1 MTAFLSLERKR
12 AHALRRAKHVQIALL
27 LPSVVGSLVLGVLSS
42 GSFNFYDSAENILTV
57 TVPAGA
63 TSNLYWPALM
73 YLPILVTIFF
83 LVSGMQAKVL
93 VEASDREQ
101 HAREDQV
108 KRMVTGEMNSRN
120 SVSETSENDLLKRT
134 SMSEQLRRVKLANVL
149 RVPNQSAAKELTRP
163 HPEARA
169 SLEDEEDV
177 LRKRQERNVTPL
189 EALHAI
195 GLVIFV
201 SVFLIVPSLVHSENP
216 LFATV
221 DVPNLIVQITTLA
234 LGIVIAFGIVWNLR
248 LSILRHEPSGAVT
261 RLRRLMRRSKQ
272 VIGVQFFLMMHV
284 SVFALS
290 LPPLLSPLAFESGY
304 LLTAPCALVNAS
316 YLRHYCEPFLPAVHT
331 RTDSAADAVW
341 LQALGRTRRCVDG
354 GWNEYVSVHNAC
366 HAACAATMLRARSY
380 SSLFLSL
387 NVMFNLLF
395 TELTTDVTSQTMDQW
410 VRVSRSGW
418 PTKGAANIFYHL
430 AMASCAI
437 FLAVALMPGQGPF
450 GLPRTLQY
458 TMVANCACWV
468 CTGVVLNIEVLYSRV
483 VRQAEFDVFISYRVN
498 ADASTADR
506 LHDKL
511 KAAGLKVWY
520 DRVSLKKGQPWQRGF
535 IDGLTK
541 SAVYMPILTREALR
555 PMTELYPEKED
566 NVLIEMRLALEIHH
580 HKQQGGVSYGIC
592 PVFIGPPLDK
602 VCVVAS
608 PDLPRSPQFSPVLP
622 SSPQIFPDLP
632 RSAQICPDLPRSSPF
647 SAELATSPQIYPDLP
662 ALPRSYPFSNET
674 LLYLLAPSAYFFHLP
689 TLAPRHTPD
698 DAPHRQ
704 LLRQRLPRQVAA
716 IRGAAPKG

>member
-450 GLPRTLQY
+450 GLPRTAAVHDGRQLCLLGVHGRGAQHRGALLACGAPGRVRRLHQLPCQRRREHRRPSARQAQGGG
-458 TMVANCACWV
+458 TQSMVRSRLPEKGPAVAAWLHRRPHQVSGVHANPHARGAPPDDRAIPGEGGQCAHRDAPCV
-468 CTGVVLNIEVLYSRV
+468 RDPPPQAAGRRV
-483 VRQAEFDVFISYRVN
+483 VWYLS
-498 ADASTADR
+498 R
-506 LHDKL
+506 LH
-511 KAAGLKVWY
+511 
-520 DRVSLKKGQPWQRGF
+520 
-535 IDGLTK
+535 
-541 SAVYMPILTREALR
+541 R
-555 PMTELYPEKED
+555 P
-566 NVLIEMRLALEIHH
+566 
-580 HKQQGGVSYGIC
+580 
-592 PVFIGPPLDK
+592 
-602 VCVVAS
+602 AS
-608 PDLPRSPQFSPVLP
+608 
-622 SSPQIFPDLP
+622 
-632 RSAQICPDLPRSSPF
+632 
-647 SAELATSPQIYPDLP
+647 
-662 ALPRSYPFSNET
+662 
-674 LLYLLAPSAYFFHLP
+674 
-689 TLAPRHTPD
+689 
-698 DAPHRQ
+698 
-704 LLRQRLPRQVAA
+704 
-716 IRGAAPKG
+716 G